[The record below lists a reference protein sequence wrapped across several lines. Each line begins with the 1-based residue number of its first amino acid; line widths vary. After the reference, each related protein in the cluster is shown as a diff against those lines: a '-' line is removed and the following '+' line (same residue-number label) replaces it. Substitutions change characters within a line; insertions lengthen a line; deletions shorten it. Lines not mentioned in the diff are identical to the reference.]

1 MSETLSNGV
10 SEQNQ
15 EQKKVKNN
23 GESKAFKVKG
33 KPKSYYVKR
42 ALGDYCK
49 AMAEFEVV
57 RKLGYI
63 MMLNLKSY
71 KMVLLPISKK

>member
-1 MSETLSNGV
+1 MNETLSNGV

-49 AMAEFEVV
+49 AMAEFESFRFSIVFHF
-57 RKLGYI
+57 
-63 MMLNLKSY
+63 
-71 KMVLLPISKK
+71 LLFLILFRNSVT